1 MKIPKEYTDKERK
14 AYERGW
20 LESRQSIYSEN
31 GVKGGRSRWEGVP
44 LEERVKY
51 AKMLV
56 EARNEKRLDSAIPA
70 NT

>member
-1 MKIPKEYTDKERK
+1 MKIPKEYTKQERE

-31 GVKGGRSRWEGVP
+31 GVKGGRNRWEGVS

-56 EARNEKRLDSAIPA
+56 EARKGKRLDSAIPA

>member
-1 MKIPKEYTDKERK
+1 V
-14 AYERGW
+14 
-20 LESRQSIYSEN
+20 S
-31 GVKGGRSRWEGVP
+31 

-56 EARNEKRLDSAIPA
+56 EARKGKRLDSAIPA